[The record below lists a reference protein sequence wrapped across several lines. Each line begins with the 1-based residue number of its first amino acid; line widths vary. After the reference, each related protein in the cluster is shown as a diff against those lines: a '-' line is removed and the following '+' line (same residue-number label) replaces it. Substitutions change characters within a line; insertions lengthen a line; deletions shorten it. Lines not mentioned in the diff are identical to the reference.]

1 MPRARPSRESASSRQ
16 PPDIVREPSRRAG
29 HPPRAAHD
37 GLDQLSYPSR
47 IEAMSTKKVTISLD
61 ANELTRMVERAKRLH
76 GGNLSAAFVD
86 GLRALR
92 RREGLKE
99 FLRMSNAPSLSPD
112 QVSEV
117 LAEIRGDGRRPKTR
131 SRRAA

>member
-1 MPRARPSRESASSRQ
+1 
-16 PPDIVREPSRRAG
+16 
-29 HPPRAAHD
+29 
-37 GLDQLSYPSR
+37 
-47 IEAMSTKKVTISLD
+47 MSTKKVTISLD
-61 ANELTRMVERAKRLH
+61 ADELTWMVERAKRLH

-99 FLRMSNAPSLSPD
+99 FLRMSNAPSLSPE